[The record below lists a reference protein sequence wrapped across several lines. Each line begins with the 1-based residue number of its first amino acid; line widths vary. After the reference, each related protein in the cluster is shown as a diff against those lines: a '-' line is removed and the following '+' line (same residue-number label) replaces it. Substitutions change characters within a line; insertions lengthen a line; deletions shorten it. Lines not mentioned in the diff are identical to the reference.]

1 MADIRVASRYV
12 KSLLGLAVE
21 KNALENVHKD
31 MILFSKVC
39 DENRA
44 FTLMLRNPIIKH
56 DKKRE
61 ILEEI
66 FKGKVNALTLAIFD
80 IITRKNREPLLPAIA
95 KEFHVAYN
103 NFKEI
108 GAASV
113 TTAVPL
119 DKKLRDE
126 IEQIVKKLSD
136 KKQVEIEEKVDP
148 EMIGGFVLNVGD
160 RQIDAS
166 IKNKLK
172 ALKLKFS
179 QNPYIKE
186 FDYNESFEN

>member
-1 MADIRVASRYV
+1 MADSRVASRYV

-21 KNALENVHKD
+21 QKALDLVHQD
-31 MILFSKVC
+31 MLSFSKVC
-39 DENRA
+39 DQNRA

-61 ILEEI
+61 ILEKV
-66 FKGKVNALTLAIFD
+66 FSGKVHALTLAIFD
-80 IITRKNREPLLPAIA
+80 IITRKNREPLLPSIA
-95 KEFHVAYN
+95 KEFHLAYN
-103 NFKEI
+103 DYK
-108 GAASV
+108 GVGGASV

-136 KKQVEIEEKVDP
+136 KKQVEIEEKVDAD
-148 EMIGGFVLNVGD
+148 MIGGFVLNVGD

-172 ALKLKFS
+172 ALKVKFS

-186 FDYNESFEN
+186 F